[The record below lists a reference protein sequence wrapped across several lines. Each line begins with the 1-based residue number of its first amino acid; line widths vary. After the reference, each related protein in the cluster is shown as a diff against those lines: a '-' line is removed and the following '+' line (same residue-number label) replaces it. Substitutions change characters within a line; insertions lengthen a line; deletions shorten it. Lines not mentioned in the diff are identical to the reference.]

1 MRWAQVTLLTLA
13 VSGCASRPSALE
25 EERHRLGVD
34 VSTRTESRFGTNLYQ
49 VEVRNETG
57 DTVTIESVA
66 IDPLNTTDV
75 DVRDNHQAVN
85 VVLEPAQTTIIGVWI
100 TITPRSRGAN
110 NIIVDSV
117 RVVLSYRTDAR
128 GFLQTEIRNVG
139 RTR

>member
-13 VSGCASRPSALE
+13 AIGCASRPSALE
-25 EERHRLGVD
+25 EEQHRLGVD
-34 VSTRTESRFGTNLYQ
+34 VSARTESRFGTNLYQ

-66 IDPLNTTDV
+66 IDPLNITDV

-100 TITPRSRGAN
+100 TITPRSRAASTN
-110 NIIVDSV
+110 FDSV
-117 RVVLSYRTDAR
+117 RVTLSYRTDTR
-128 GFLQTEIRNVG
+128 GFLQTEIRSIG
-139 RTR
+139 RPR

>member
-1 MRWAQVTLLTLA
+1 MRWARVTLLALA
-13 VSGCASRPSALE
+13 VIGCASRPSALQ

-34 VSTRTESRFGTNLYQ
+34 VSARTESRFGTNLYQ
-49 VEVRNETG
+49 VEIRNETG

-66 IDPLNTTDV
+66 IDPLNITDV

-100 TITPRSRGAN
+100 TITPRSRAAN

-117 RVVLSYRTDAR
+117 RVTLSYRTDTR
-128 GFLQTEIRNVG
+128 GFLQTEIRSVG

>member
-1 MRWAQVTLLTLA
+1 MRWAQVTLLTLT
-13 VSGCASRPSALE
+13 VIGCASRPSALQ

-34 VSTRTESRFGTNLYQ
+34 VSARTESRFGTNLYQ

-66 IDPLNTTDV
+66 IDPLNITDV

-100 TITPRSRGAN
+100 TITPRSRAAN

-117 RVVLSYRTDAR
+117 RVTLSYRMDTR
-128 GFLQTEIRNVG
+128 GLLQTEIRSVG

>member
-1 MRWAQVTLLTLA
+1 M
-13 VSGCASRPSALE
+13 SA
-25 EERHRLGVD
+25 
-34 VSTRTESRFGTNLYQ
+34 RTESRFGTNLYQ

-66 IDPLNTTDV
+66 IDPLNITDV

-100 TITPRSRGAN
+100 TITPRSRAAN

-117 RVVLSYRTDAR
+117 RVTLSYRTDTR
-128 GFLQTEIRNVG
+128 GFLQTEIRSVG